1 MKNIYLK
8 NINDEQFLI
17 GTPSGYA
24 ILDLNKLAENEHQ
37 IRINNIKVI
46 DHSKEDIATFVKLST
61 DKEFSNSENSVQ
73 FSYSSPVFSAV
84 QAPLYQYKLEGYYNS
99 WSDWTNKGDVV
110 FENLPYGNYLFKVR
124 AKIANRV
131 TDNIAEYSFTIQR
144 PWYLSNKALIL
155 YAVGLWVFSVFM
167 HNLYK
172 GYYKR
177 QRERLLQKSARE
189 LELKELENKQQLM
202 RFRNEKLRE
211 DIDNKN
217 RELGVSTMN
226 LIKKNEF
233 LNAIKK
239 ELQDFINN
247 PDTYTSKGEAF
258 SPPEDVPIENIYTV
272 HSKFE
277 NKGYGM
283 VDLAKK
289 NLVKGNY
296 LFGLAYKGKY
306 FLNLNPKNQKMFQKN
321 PAIYE
326 MIKLPDKL
334 PVDF

>member
-1 MKNIYLK
+1 MESTRKALTDIEVYYLCK
-8 NINDEQFLI
+8 F
-17 GTPSGYA
+17 
-24 ILDLNKLAENEHQ
+24 
-37 IRINNIKVI
+37 NNVQVI
-46 DHSKEDIATFVKLST
+46 DGNLSKWGIFEQARTEIEKKIKAKRVFIKDLVTHAAT
-61 DKEFSNSENSVQ
+61 
-73 FSYSSPVFSAV
+73 
-84 QAPLYQYKLEGYYNS
+84 
-99 WSDWTNKGDVV
+99 DVTHV
-110 FENLPYGNYLFKVR
+110 G
-124 AKIANRV
+124 
-131 TDNIAEYSFTIQR
+131 
-144 PWYLSNKALIL
+144 LSNNCILFNLSDYQNFCPISYKIRREYVRVCLKDYNHIALFNKKI
-155 YAVGLWVFSVFM
+155 YVF
-167 HNLYK
+167 
-172 GYYKR
+172 
-177 QRERLLQKSARE
+177 KS
-189 LELKELENKQQLM
+189 Q
-202 RFRNEKLRE
+202 
-211 DIDNKN
+211 
-217 RELGVSTMN
+217 
-226 LIKKNEF
+226 
-233 LNAIKK
+233 K